1 MKNLKKNWFTYV
13 LLIYSLVTVVDYLLY
28 RFWDIGTN
36 ADDFRNIS
44 MWICLLTIWI
54 FWSQENK
61 TPSSESPSEPPDSTP
76 PAEEAAADPADAP

>member
-13 LLIYSLVTVVDYLLY
+13 FLIVSLITVVDYFLY

>member
-13 LLIYSLVTVVDYLLY
+13 FLIVSLITVVDYFLY

-36 ADDFRNIS
+36 EDDFRNIGF
-44 MWICLLTIWI
+44 WICLLTIWI

-61 TPSSESPSEPPDSTP
+61 KT
-76 PAEEAAADPADAP
+76 PADAPSETPDATPPEDE